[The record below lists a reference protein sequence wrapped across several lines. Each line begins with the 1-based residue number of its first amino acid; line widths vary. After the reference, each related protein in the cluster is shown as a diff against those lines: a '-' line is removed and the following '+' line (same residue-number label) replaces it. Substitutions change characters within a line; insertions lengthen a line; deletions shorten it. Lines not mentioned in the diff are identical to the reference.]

1 MTNRKGKDAVSHLE
15 SHECAEVL
23 RELLNRHPDLGDE
36 ANGIARE
43 LLDHPTVEAISEEVR
58 NLVLSVGLEDLG
70 RRAGKQSWG
79 YVEPGD
85 AAWQLLQ
92 EAIED
97 VQIDMERRMQAGLE
111 PAAQMLCRGVVTGLY
126 NVRNTKSDGALGWAP
141 DFPAEAAAQTVSNLV
156 ELYPRNRRRAAAK
169 RIIAGVEKEAEEW
182 LEMLYRAVQPAMS
195 PKRKT
200 RKWK

>member
-1 MTNRKGKDAVSHLE
+1 
-15 SHECAEVL
+15 
-23 RELLNRHPDLGDE
+23 
-36 ANGIARE
+36 
-43 LLDHPTVEAISEEVR
+43 
-58 NLVLSVGLEDLG
+58 
-70 RRAGKQSWG
+70 
-79 YVEPGD
+79 VEPGD

-156 ELYPRNRRRAAAK
+156 ELYPRNRRRAAAR

-182 LEMLYRAVQPAMS
+182 LEMLYRAVEPAIS
-195 PKRKT
+195 SKRKT